1 VAEAASATGRAEG
14 PPNGAGVKDFAPLLR
29 VILENQVEL
38 GLDDHQA
45 ASLSRSYFEHSPNS
59 SLANTVAYVAD
70 ILTPSQ
76 FQAAVAKLA
85 ERATADGYSSCLDGG
100 FPFVGLAVSSHG
112 DPPAQMLFGAITVT
126 SAGKTIRITN
136 SADFRGRVYIGSRPN
151 GSIIAFDGP
160 IGP

>member
-1 VAEAASATGRAEG
+1 MVRQSLDPDSAYFAVCRPDSHVLRIQYRAAKGG
-14 PPNGAGVKDFAPLLR
+14 
-29 VILENQVEL
+29 
-38 GLDDHQA
+38 
-45 ASLSRSYFEHSPNS
+45 
-59 SLANTVAYVAD
+59 NTVIYESSRPAIDPVSNAPFVRLAATPGQVATCFSGLMGD
-70 ILTPSQ
+70 GENFP
-76 FQAAVAKLA
+76 
-85 ERATADGYSSCLDGG
+85 DGYSSCLDGG